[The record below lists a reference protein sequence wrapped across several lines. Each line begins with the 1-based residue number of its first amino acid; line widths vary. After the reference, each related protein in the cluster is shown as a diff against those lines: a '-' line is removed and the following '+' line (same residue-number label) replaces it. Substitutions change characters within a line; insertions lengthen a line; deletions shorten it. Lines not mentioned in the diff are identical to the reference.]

1 MLLNQLALWG
11 YLCFFVCTS
20 IFLWIKCRKIGA
32 PLLILIIV
40 ISFIYS
46 FGIAKYS
53 ILGTM
58 RLNSIPIVMYFE
70 ADSEF
75 VSHGKAILDSFKSW
89 NKMLRGKKP
98 VYTTKSGAQIL
109 VDPIGNEK
117 SIKLFN
123 TF

>member
-1 MLLNQLALWG
+1 MLLNHLALWI

-40 ISFIYS
+40 ILFIYS

-53 ILGTM
+53 ILGSI
-58 RLNSIPIVMYFE
+58 RLNSIPKVMNLE
-70 ADSEF
+70 ADSKSISRGE
-75 VSHGKAILDSFKSW
+75 VILDSLKSW

-98 VYTTKSGAQIL
+98 IYITSGGSQIS
-109 VDPIGNEK
+109 VDSIGDEK
-117 SIKLFN
+117 AIKLFKR
-123 TF
+123 F